1 MKEQVLVWVLSSS
14 VENLNL
20 ASPTTFLS
28 RLYER
33 ASVGLGVIKF
43 SRKFESC
50 ITDHFFFLVC
60 MKGQVLVWVL
70 SSSVESLNFASPTTF
85 YFL

>member
-28 RLYER
+28 RLYGR

-43 SRKFESC
+43 SRKFEFC
-50 ITDHFFFLVC
+50 ITDHFLF
-60 MKGQVLVWVL
+60 
-70 SSSVESLNFASPTTF
+70 SLKENKNNAFVGNVRP
-85 YFL
+85 